1 MTQFNIEEILGS
13 FKAMNAENVL
23 AEHVNQSQKI
33 DAEIDKLQQ
42 LKSKSKEVIISIMQS
57 MNVDNHETLDFDVC
71 VYNRIGQKYNKAKC
85 FDDLLKKN
93 KIPSHYINKHTNKTI
108 SLTKCL
114 KITKK

>member
-23 AEHVNQSQKI
+23 TEHVNQSQKI
-33 DAEIDKLQQ
+33 DAEIEKLQQ

-71 VYNRIGQKYNKAKC
+71 VYSRKSSRYNKSKC

-93 KIPSHYINKHTNKTI
+93 KIPLIILI
-108 SLTKCL
+108 SIRTRL
-114 KITKK
+114 

>member
-23 AEHVNQSQKI
+23 TEHVNQSQKI
-33 DAEIDKLQQ
+33 DAEIEKLQQ

-57 MNVDNHETLDFDVC
+57 MNVDNHETLDFYVC
-71 VYNRIGQKYNKAKC
+71 VYSRKSSRYNKSKC
-85 FDDLLKKN
+85 FDELLKKN
-93 KIPSHYINKHTNKTI
+93 KIPSHYLNKHTNKTI
-108 SLTKCL
+108 SLNKSL

>member
-23 AEHVNQSQKI
+23 TEHVNQSQKI
-33 DAEIDKLQQ
+33 DAEIEKLQQ

-57 MNVDNHETLDFDVC
+57 MNVDNHETLDFYVC
-71 VYNRIGQKYNKAKC
+71 VYSRKSSRYNKSKC

-93 KIPSHYINKHTNKTI
+93 KIPSHYLNKHTNKTI
-108 SLTKCL
+108 SLTKSL